1 MQEPTIERNDEP
13 QNRNS
18 RRLRYSAWFKLLAVL
33 VALAGA
39 LNAAYAALN
48 FEQISKAFGAKNYE
62 YSMEYRSQMRNVLD
76 DAMYVGWQYHTDGD
90 ANGTYDQQE
99 DSIRDHAEENLRAL
113 QAQYD
118 RDISSLRESEKQY
131 AVEPTP
137 TLNAGGTAAP
147 QPTPTLS
154 PAMLDRKRQ
163 LEQDIA
169 AEKQSME
176 WELQRLQE
184 TRAGNDA
191 RAAAVTRGLNELDGI
206 LYAVVSPDGYV
217 LTNTGKN
224 VRFDELFAQ
233 YPHRL
238 VIENGRAQT
247 DLYYGIPNMP
257 KGASA
262 YVAMAD
268 EEFEALQSAYLASRT
283 AGMQSFMQMALG
295 GLATLAGLA
304 WLLYAAGRRP
314 ARAGVV
320 LMVSDRVYLDI
331 QLALYAAVFGFCFYG
346 AVNIANTLMLDQRNT
361 TVNRDIFLLAYQAL
375 VAIVVLFGILLLTSF
390 AKRIKRGEL
399 LRHTL
404 IFAVLRLLWRGL
416 RWVARGLRG
425 LVMGLKASTR
435 FVSIFLG
442 YAACLGLLASLFGW
456 NMRYGS
462 GGFGFF
468 LFVLGFATTGVML
481 AYILHKTVS
490 FKNLSAAVRRIQGGE
505 LGARVPT
512 GGGPEFRDLA
522 DSINHI
528 ADGLKA
534 AVESEVKAERMRAE
548 LVTNVSHDLKTP
560 LTSIVTYVD
569 LLKTEGLASENAPHY
584 LDVIDQKAAR
594 LKTLTTDLFE
604 AAKASS
610 GTMPVN
616 LERVDAGSLLAQGL
630 GELSDRI
637 AAARLDFKLQ
647 LPSDRLLLRADG
659 RLLWRVMENLLSNV
673 FKYALPGSRVYLSA
687 ARAGSRG
694 VLTLKNI
701 SAYELN
707 IAPEELTERFTRG
720 DAARHSEGS
729 GLGLAIARSLTE
741 LQGGDFR
748 IDIDGDLFKVTV
760 SVPLWEE

>member
-1 MQEPTIERNDEP
+1 MQETIIERNDEP

-18 RRLRYSAWFKLLAVL
+18 RRLRHSAWFKLLAVL

-48 FEQISKAFGAKNYE
+48 FEQISKAFGAENYE

-99 DSIRDHAEENLRAL
+99 DSIRGRAEENLRAL

-137 TLNAGGTAAP
+137 TPNAGGTAAP

-247 DLYYGIPNMP
+247 DLFYGTPNIPM
-257 KGASA
+257 GASA
-262 YVAMAD
+262 YVAMTNERFD
-268 EEFEALQSAYLASRT
+268 ALQGAYRASRT
-283 AGMQSFMQMALG
+283 AGMQSFTQMALG
-295 GLATLAGLA
+295 VLATLAGLA

-320 LMVSDRVYLDI
+320 LMTSDRLFLDI
-331 QLALYAAVFGFCFYG
+331 QLALYGLMVGLGIAG
-346 AVNIANTLMLDQRNT
+346 AVNIATTLAWSTDF
-361 TVNRDIFLLAYQAL
+361 NRDLYALGLQAL
-375 VAIVVLFGILLLTSF
+375 AAVVVLFGILFFTSA
-390 AKRIKRGEL
+390 AKRLKRGEL

-404 IFAVLRLLWRGL
+404 IFTVLSLLWRGM
-416 RWVARGLRG
+416 RWVARGMRG
-425 LVMGLKASTR
+425 LMMGLKASTR
-435 FVSIFLG
+435 FVAVFLG
-442 YAACLGLLASLFGW
+442 YAACLSLLACLLG
-456 NMRYGS
+456 NNLHYGS
-462 GGFGFF
+462 DGFGFF
-468 LFVLGFATTGVML
+468 LFVLGFVLTAVML
-481 AYILHKTVS
+481 AYILHKAVS
-490 FKNLSAAVRRIQGGE
+490 FKNLIAGARRIQAGE
-505 LGARVPT
+505 MVRLST

-528 ADGLKA
+528 ADGLKT

-594 LKTLTTDLFE
+594 LKTLTADLFE

-616 LERVDAGSLLAQGL
+616 LERVDTGSLLAQGL

-647 LPSDRLLLRADG
+647 LPTDRLLLRADG

-741 LQGGDFR
+741 LQAGEFH
-748 IDIDGDLFKVTV
+748 IEIDGDLFKAIV
-760 SVPLWEE
+760 SLPLWEE